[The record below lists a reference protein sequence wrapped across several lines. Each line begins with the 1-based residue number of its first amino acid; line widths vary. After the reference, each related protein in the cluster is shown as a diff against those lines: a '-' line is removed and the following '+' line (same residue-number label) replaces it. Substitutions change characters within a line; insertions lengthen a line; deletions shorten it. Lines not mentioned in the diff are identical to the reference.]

1 MGYGMDN
8 GGEAAQISGMFL
20 SLLKPMPP
28 T

>member
-20 SLLKPMPP
+20 SLMNPIPP
-28 T
+28 A